1 MNVFKKSD
9 LAGLLVAHFAPLSKR
24 QRANLASTNLHA
36 SLQGQGASFLQLFL
50 VGKSGVV
57 GGSQGVVTS

>member
-1 MNVFKKSD
+1 MVFSGGSKSQSD
-9 LAGLLVAHFAPLSKR
+9 YPLKAESREGKFP
-24 QRANLASTNLHA
+24 ASTNLHA
-36 SLQGQGASFLQLFL
+36 SLQVQGASFLQLFL

>member
-1 MNVFKKSD
+1 MASD
-9 LAGLLVAHFAPLSKR
+9 DLS
-24 QRANLASTNLHA
+24 ASTNLHA
-36 SLQGQGASFLQLFL
+36 SLQVQGASFLQLFL

>member
-1 MNVFKKSD
+1 MFFFKAGI
-9 LAGLLVAHFAPLSKR
+9 LAEYFAWGVKR
-24 QRANLASTNLHA
+24 ASTNLHA
-36 SLQGQGASFLQLFL
+36 SLQVQGASFLQLFL